1 MLRVCS
7 AVGSTTTRSQ
17 GLTGV
22 DDDRDMARQ
31 ALAKTGYFSRRLER
45 GAKVGEGMIYS
56 PLTKAPTAVVDA
68 VLPTPLM
75 RRLLPVRATRTWL
88 GPQAPH
94 APPLRQPTG
103 TDKQHKHAGAGFQNR
118 DPDTGTG
125 CVAPSCVARPAA

>member
-31 ALAKTGYFSRRLER
+31 ALWGTPAHAGVKGRAKTGYFSRRLER

-68 VLPTPLM
+68 VLGTVLM
-75 RRLLPVRATRTWL
+75 GRVLPVGATRTWL
-88 GPQAPH
+88 GRQARN
-94 APPLRQPTG
+94 APRG
-103 TDKQHKHAGAGFQNR
+103 YGDG
-118 DPDTGTG
+118 
-125 CVAPSCVARPAA
+125 